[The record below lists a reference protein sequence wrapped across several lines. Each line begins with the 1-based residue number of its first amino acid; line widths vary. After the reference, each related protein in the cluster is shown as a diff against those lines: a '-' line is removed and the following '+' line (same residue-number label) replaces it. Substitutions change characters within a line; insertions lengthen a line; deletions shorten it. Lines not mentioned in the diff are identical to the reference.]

1 MWPLKFAVLLLVAGL
16 TLANSDEGWKN
27 AKSIYEF
34 SALDIDGNKVD
45 FNKYRGHVT
54 LIVNVAC
61 KCLLTQKHYKKLSAL
76 YHKYSESKGLRIM
89 AFPANDFAKQEPW
102 AEPEIKEFVK
112 QFDVTFDMFSKISVN
127 GDNAHPLWKYLKEK
141 QPGFLFNAIKWNFTK
156 FLVDKNGQP
165 VKRYAPTDSFEVER
179 STNWANQGG
188 RRCADDDGGL
198 GFFSHSGDLA
208 TATEFQTDVVVELE
222 GSERL
227 GN

>member
-16 TLANSDEGWKN
+16 TLANSDEDWKN

-61 KCLLTQKHYKKLSAL
+61 KCLLTQEHYKKLSAL

-89 AFPANDFAKQEPW
+89 AFPTNDFAKQEPW

-112 QFDVTFDMFSKISVN
+112 QFDVTFDMFSKINVN

-165 VKRYAPTDSFEVER
+165 VKRYAPTDSFETIE
-179 STNWANQGG
+179 
-188 RRCADDDGGL
+188 ADL
-198 GFFSHSGDLA
+198 LKYF
-208 TATEFQTDVVVELE
+208 
-222 GSERL
+222 
-227 GN
+227 